1 MRQGDIKAEAYASAL
16 LDRAKKLEKLNAFVT
31 LRPDIVLQAAR
42 AVDAA
47 RASGRAVGILH
58 GLPIPVKDS
67 VNTRGLP
74 TSNGTRSL
82 RDFRPDDDATLVKRL
97 LDHGAI
103 VMGKTNLTELSFGWT
118 SNNGVF
124 GPVRNPYD
132 GERIPGGS
140 SGGSAAAVAARVAP
154 LAVGADTLGSIRVP
168 AAMCGLA
175 GLRPTLN
182 RYPDDGVLSL
192 TTDKLDQV
200 GCLARTVADLALFDA
215 AVTGDSAPIRAMPL
229 TGVRIGVSPFYQA
242 DLDADIER
250 VVDDAFGRLRDAGAV
265 IVEADVPEIVKAA
278 FDIAGA
284 LMLYEAVPSITKF
297 LQAQG
302 TGLTFDQ
309 AFGQVTESMQGFFK
323 GVALPPNR
331 PSREVY
337 DEMLIKREQLKDAI
351 SHHFEEQGI
360 IALAFPAIS
369 ALPPRI
375 GEEAEVEIGG
385 KKVSFFVA
393 FGRNTALSPVAGMAG
408 LVLPAGL
415 SAGGLPIGLE
425 FDALAGKD
433 RDLLSLGLS
442 LEKAL
447 GAIPPPSV

>member
-1 MRQGDIKAEAYASAL
+1 MISTMAPTSGARDPLTDLSATAAVKAMRQGDIKAEAYASAL

-175 GLRPTLN
+175 P
-182 RYPDDGVLSL
+182 
-192 TTDKLDQV
+192 
-200 GCLARTVADLALFDA
+200 A
-215 AVTGDSAPIRAMPL
+215 AHVEPI
-229 TGVRIGVSPFYQA
+229 
-242 DLDADIER
+242 
-250 VVDDAFGRLRDAGAV
+250 
-265 IVEADVPEIVKAA
+265 
-278 FDIAGA
+278 
-284 LMLYEAVPSITKF
+284 
-297 LQAQG
+297 
-302 TGLTFDQ
+302 
-309 AFGQVTESMQGFFK
+309 
-323 GVALPPNR
+323 
-331 PSREVY
+331 SR
-337 DEMLIKREQLKDAI
+337 
-351 SHHFEEQGI
+351 
-360 IALAFPAIS
+360 
-369 ALPPRI
+369 
-375 GEEAEVEIGG
+375 
-385 KKVSFFVA
+385 
-393 FGRNTALSPVAGMAG
+393 
-408 LVLPAGL
+408 
-415 SAGGLPIGLE
+415 
-425 FDALAGKD
+425 
-433 RDLLSLGLS
+433 
-442 LEKAL
+442 
-447 GAIPPPSV
+447 